1 MCPLLDLEI
10 RFRSFFLQ
18 HGHVDTTDFHESCSE
33 VSDTMAPV
41 VSVLLDH
48 IHLRFLGVA
57 EGKTRCRRKENKCH
71 MDKRSV
77 SVLSK
82 CLLSTWRAACVAG
95 NPNTTA
101 VDFPPNYSRFV
112 IPPVAYQQTPWLER
126 PTTGFN
132 PIFPWIDANIP
143 QDSST
148 LGLSTV
154 LWFADVGWIRRR
166 GWGGSSG

>member
-1 MCPLLDLEI
+1 MCHLCYLEI
-10 RFRSFFLQ
+10 RLRSSFLQ
-18 HGHVDTTDFHESCSE
+18 HGHVDTTDSHRSCSK
-33 VSDTMAPV
+33 VSDTMASV
-41 VSVLLDH
+41 VSVLLHDV
-48 IHLRFLGVA
+48 HLRVHGVA
-57 EGKTRCRRKENKCH
+57 EGTTRCRRKENKCH

-82 CLLSTWRAACVAG
+82 CLLTKCPAACVAG

-101 VDFPPNYSRFV
+101 VDFPPDYSRFV

-148 LGLSTV
+148 PTALSIHRS
-154 LWFADVGWIRRR
+154 ARC
-166 GWGGSSG
+166 